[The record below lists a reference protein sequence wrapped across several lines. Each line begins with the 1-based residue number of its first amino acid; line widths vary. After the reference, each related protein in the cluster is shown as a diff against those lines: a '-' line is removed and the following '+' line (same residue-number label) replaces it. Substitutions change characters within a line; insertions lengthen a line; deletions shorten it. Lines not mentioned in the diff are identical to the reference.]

1 MRKRKR
7 GNKTFYYFEVNKDGE
22 RKLIALGDDY
32 HEALINYSNKIIN
45 AKSDDRLFISV
56 VDRYFKEVAPKK
68 AERTQKDNKKEVQF
82 LLTFFKEAP
91 IDAIKPKHVRQYL
104 DWRSD
109 APIRANRE
117 IALFSHIFN
126 MARAWGYTDNQN
138 PCEGVKKH
146 KETGRTQYITDDL
159 YKKVYDCAC
168 QLLKNAMDLAYLTG
182 QRPADVLKM
191 KWSDVYED
199 VGRQYLFILQNK
211 TGSRLSIPIDGD
223 LAALLDKMDKGT
235 KTILNLSDGALRSR
249 FDKAREAAQI
259 PKNDFQFKDLRA
271 KAAEDT
277 TTSSSLKDAQALL
290 GHKNETMT
298 RHYANRSEKGHKV
311 EVKIKLKKD

>member
-7 GNKTFYYFEVNKDGE
+7 GNKTFYYLEVNKDGE

-32 HEALINYSNKIIN
+32 HQALINYSNKIIN
-45 AKSDDRLFISV
+45 AKSDDRLFISA
-56 VDRYFKEVAPKK
+56 VDRYFKEVVPKK
-68 AERTQKDNKKEVQF
+68 SKASQLDNKKQIKK
-82 LLTFFKEAP
+82 LLEFFKDAP
-91 IDAIKPKHVRQYL
+91 IECVKPKHVRQYL
-104 DWRSD
+104 DWRAD

-146 KETGRTQYITDDL
+146 KETGRTNYVTDEL
-159 YKKVYDCAC
+159 YKKVYDCADDK
-168 QLLKNAMDLAYLTG
+168 LKKAMDLAYLTG

-191 KWSDVYED
+191 AWSDIYEEGD
-199 VGRQYLFILQNK
+199 SSFLFIKQNK
-211 TGSRLSIPIDGD
+211 TGMRLSLPIEGD
-223 LAALLDKMDKGT
+223 LKKLIDSLNQSNETLLGL
-235 KTILNLSDGALRSR
+235 TITMLRNR
-249 FDKAREAAQI
+249 FDAARESAKI
-259 PKNDFQFKDLRA
+259 DKSTFQFKDLRA

-277 TTSSSLKDAQALL
+277 ASLSSLKDAQSLL
-290 GHKNETMT
+290 GHKNESMT
-298 RHYANRSEKGHKV
+298 RRYAQRAEKGHKV